1 MATLEALEQL
11 LRKGPETPLLRLT
24 LGLQLLKLGL
34 PEQAVTHLERALEL
48 DPSYSAGWKA
58 LGRAWSECGRLPEA
72 LAAYRKGLAAA
83 QKNGDKQAEREMKV
97 FSQRIEKA
105 LRAIGL

>member
-1 MATLEALEQL
+1 MATLESLEQL

-24 LGLQLLKLGL
+24 LGLEHLKRGASV
-34 PEQAVTHLERALEL
+34 QALTHLERAVEL
-48 DPSYSAGWKA
+48 DPGYSAGWKA
-58 LGRAWSECGRLPEA
+58 LGRARSECGRLPEA
-72 LAAYRKGLAAA
+72 LAAYRHGLAAA
-83 QKNGDKQAEREMKV
+83 HRNGDKQAAREMEV